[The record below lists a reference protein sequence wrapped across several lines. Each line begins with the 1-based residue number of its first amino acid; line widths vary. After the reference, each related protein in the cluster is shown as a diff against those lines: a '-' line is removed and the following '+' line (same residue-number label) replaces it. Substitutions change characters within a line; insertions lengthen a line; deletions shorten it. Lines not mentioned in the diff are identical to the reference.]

1 MKAEPLLLAKTL
13 ASWVQLASPHGLSPH
28 LPCEAQLL
36 GSPEAGHVPSHTHTL
51 RLGPSGGGNFAGK
64 GSPLTLQQVMESKVT
79 GALFQTAIIR

>member
-13 ASWVQLASPHGLSPH
+13 TFRVQLASPHGLSPH
-28 LPCEAQLL
+28 LIGEAQLL
-36 GSPEAGHVPSHTHTL
+36 GSSESHTHTP